1 MNLDRIR
8 HSKERRERTDCQED
22 PVLPAH
28 KDLLDLLVTLV
39 FQVRRDREA
48 CMVMMVYLVVKDQTV
63 SQETVD
69 LQEMSVWMDSPVL
82 GVYLV
87 YKVTLVC
94 QAKPCPPA
102 S

>member
-1 MNLDRIR
+1 MIYELDILTAMK
-8 HSKERRERTDCQED
+8 HLQLIAKHFSKNIS
-22 PVLPAH
+22 H
-28 KDLLDLLVTLV
+28 KLLFSHT
-39 FQVRRDREA
+39 QVRRDREA